1 MKKNIFQIINQKGF
15 TLIELIVVVAIM
27 TVISVLAMFN
37 NSSLNSAVLLSN
49 TAYEASLIVRDAQV
63 SSLGARVLSLDLVE
77 GSDNATTSNQGV
89 YFNTFDPQSIIFFVD
104 LDNDNQYN
112 ELSDKGQIYE
122 INSRAGKILG
132 ICKIDISSDE
142 SSEMCNVLGSGSSGL
157 ENISDVNIIFKRPNP
172 EAYFYYNDSE
182 HIGSIVVNIG
192 VEQGQCKSVIIYKT
206 GATQVDNS
214 YCPPN
219 N

>member
-1 MKKNIFQIINQKGF
+1 MKINIFQKINQKGF

-27 TVISVLAMFN
+27 TVISVIAMFN
-37 NSSLNSAVLLSN
+37 NSSLNSGVLLSN
-49 TAYEASLIVRDAQV
+49 TAYEASLIIRDAQV
-63 SSLGARVLSLDLVE
+63 SSLGARVLSLEDN
-77 GSDNATTSNQGV
+77 NATTSNQGV
-89 YFNTFDPQSIIFFVD
+89 YFNTLEPQSIIFFVD
-104 LDNDNQYN
+104 VNNNN
-112 ELSDKGQIYE
+112 EYDVSDKGQVYE
-122 INSRAGKILG
+122 INSRAGKILS
-132 ICKIDISSDE
+132 ICKTVNPNSVSD
-142 SSEMCNVLGSGSSGL
+142 SVNVCHVVGSDSSGL

-172 EAYFYYNDSE
+172 EAYFYDRDGEY
-182 HIGSIVVNIG
+182 IGSIVVNIG